1 MLSFSPIRFSS
12 FLVVFLSLGS
22 LFAQETKLVRVGIL
36 GVDNYQSVAY
46 TQLFNDPKAAGDL
59 AGLKVVAAYPS
70 TPSNDIPESVDSL
83 PKWKE
88 ALSKYGV
95 KMVSSVDELL
105 ANCDVVMIMS
115 LDGRRHL
122 AEATAVLKAGK
133 RLYIGRPIAAN
144 FSDAVAII
152 RLSEQTKTPCW
163 TSSQHRFSPG
173 FIGMKNHPEVGNVL
187 GCEMYG
193 GCPTVPH
200 HSELYWH
207 ALHSIET
214 IYSIMGPGCVSV
226 SCVSTPVAE
235 SITGIWSD
243 GRVATYR
250 GIKKGA
256 VKYSGT
262 VFGEKGVSVAG
273 IYGHGVPVKGIVP
286 TNDKYMG
293 YEGIAIEI
301 AKFFKGGAVPVSTNE
316 TMEIL
321 AFMEAAHES
330 KSKNGAN
337 VQISEMMKRAQK

>member
-1 MLSFSPIRFSS
+1 
-12 FLVVFLSLGS
+12 
-22 LFAQETKLVRVGIL
+22 
-36 GVDNYQSVAY
+36 
-46 TQLFNDPKAAGDL
+46 
-59 AGLKVVAAYPS
+59 
-70 TPSNDIPESVDSL
+70 
-83 PKWKE
+83 
-88 ALSKYGV
+88 
-95 KMVSSVDELL
+95 
-105 ANCDVVMIMS
+105 
-115 LDGRRHL
+115 
-122 AEATAVLKAGK
+122 
-133 RLYIGRPIAAN
+133 
-144 FSDAVAII
+144 
-152 RLSEQTKTPCW
+152 
-163 TSSQHRFSPG
+163 
-173 FIGMKNHPEVGNVL
+173 
-187 GCEMYG
+187 
-193 GCPTVPH
+193 
-200 HSELYWH
+200 
-207 ALHSIET
+207 
-214 IYSIMGPGCVSV
+214 
-226 SCVSTPVAE
+226 STPVAE

-262 VFGEKGVSVAG
+262 VFGEKGVSIAG